1 MLRAALLALS
11 LAATPL
17 AAQNADTLADIRQ
30 DLSVLTF
37 ELQKLKRE
45 LSTTSGSGV
54 QVGGGTLDRVNAIEA
69 ELQRLTAQTEQMQFR
84 IDQIVQDGSNR
95 IGDLN
100 FRICELEEGCDIGAL
115 GDTPPLGG
123 TPPAPVA
130 TPAPAPQP
138 ATPPADATGAAGSGD
153 SGLPIAGGAQLAAAE
168 EADFRAAQSALSD
181 GEYQSAADRFTAFR
195 QTYPGSPLDA
205 AALLGRGTALEELGN
220 TREAARAYLEAWNT
234 YPDAP
239 TAPESLFRL
248 GRGLGKI
255 GSTQEA
261 CVTLAEVATRYPGSD
276 AVARAQT
283 ERTALNCQ

>member
-11 LAATPL
+11 LVATPL
-17 AAQNADTLADIRQ
+17 AAQDSETLADIRQ

-45 LSTTSGSGV
+45 LSTTSGPDV

-123 TPPAPVA
+123 TPPATAA
-130 TPAPAPQP
+130 TPPPAP
-138 ATPPADATGAAGSGD
+138 ATPPAEPADSGD

-168 EADFRAAQSALSD
+168 EADFRAAQSALSG
-181 GEYQSAADRFTAFR
+181 GEYQSAADRFTSFR
-195 QTYPGSPLDA
+195 ETYPGSPLDA
-205 AALLGRGTALEELGN
+205 AALLGRGSALEELGN
-220 TREAARAYLEAWNT
+220 TREASRAYLEAWNT

-239 TAPESLFRL
+239 TAPEALFRL

-261 CVTLAEVATRYPGSD
+261 CVTLAEVATRYPGSE